1 MKRLALVLG
10 LAVGLATVLPFN
22 AHAGSFAYSP
32 ACQPGTLAGKYS
44 FTLNGS
50 DGSPPRVTPFAS
62 VILVNLD
69 GSINFS
75 GAGAQSSAG
84 SIEQVTIDGT
94 YKVNPDCSAD
104 FSWDTYQG
112 GTLIDTSTASGV
124 IDSNGTSVHILVI
137 SATQGPETVSGAF
150 DKAGYY

>member
-1 MKRLALVLG
+1 MKRLARVLG
-10 LAVGLATVLPFN
+10 LAVGLAAVLPFN
-22 AHAGSFAYSP
+22 AHAGYSP

-50 DGSPPRVTPFAS
+50 DDSPPRFTPLAS
-62 VILVNLD
+62 VLLVHLD
-69 GSINFS
+69 GSNKFTGG
-75 GAGAQSSAG
+75 GARSSAG

-104 FSWDTYQG
+104 FSWDTYQE
-112 GTLIDTSTASGV
+112 GTLIDTTTASGV
-124 IDSNGTSVHILVI
+124 IDSNGNSVHILVI
-137 SATQGPETVSGAF
+137 SDTQGPETVSGAL